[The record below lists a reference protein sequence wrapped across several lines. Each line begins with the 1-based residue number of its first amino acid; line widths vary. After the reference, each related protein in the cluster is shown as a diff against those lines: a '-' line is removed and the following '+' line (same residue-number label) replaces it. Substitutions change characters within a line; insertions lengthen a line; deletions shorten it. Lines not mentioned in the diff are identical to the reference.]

1 MKIKKKIL
9 IIEDNEMNIMIL
21 TEILKE
27 KFNLIVCENG
37 YSGIDSAVRKQPD
50 LILLDIMLPDVNG
63 FQIAKELKTFNS
75 TKEIPILL
83 ISAVT
88 NENVIES
95 SSKLGVEGYIV
106 KPFKKENLENKI
118 SEIFAKNSCDF

>member
-1 MKIKKKIL
+1 MKRMKKIL
-9 IIEDNEMNIMIL
+9 IIEDNEMNIQVLQEML
-21 TEILKE
+21 EDNY
-27 KFNLIVCENG
+27 NLIISTNG
-37 YSGIDSAVRKQPD
+37 YSGIDNAVKTRPD

-75 TKEIPILL
+75 TKEIPILF

-88 NENVIES
+88 NENVIKS

-106 KPFKKENLENKI
+106 KPFQKEKLENKI
-118 SEIFAKNSCDF
+118 LEIITSNNSRL